1 MTDLVSEH
9 DITLALQDLL
19 EEVKGAC
26 FHSRKEYVYYETIKF
41 SNVNVLTLLGKIAV
55 KLELAAKLLTDHYH
69 LLEGRKLTGLLLRKL
84 HCLEIQIVIKARNV

>member
-55 KLELAAKLLTDHYH
+55 KL
-69 LLEGRKLTGLLLRKL
+69 
-84 HCLEIQIVIKARNV
+84 